1 VTFAEPEIGNNSFSD
16 PESSSSTNARGR
28 ESEMHN
34 PSDLDVDV
42 TYCCCDQSSMQ
53 PDQALHHPGPIDRT
67 TPSDSSF
74 DEQQEITDEDANISD
89 SNEEIAEGD
98 EDSDDFEQNQD
109 SEDRGFQMPDPEIR
123 NSFTECI
130 TTTTVTRSVSS
141 FSIGLRSPSFPSSGT
156 YGGPPPPEEFNCL
169 DIDGFLRT
177 QNRRPPPRPNHE
189 CRYVNDMMHSQSVY
203 MSDYRPIIP
212 GQFNQGYG
220 PQPFNGGRRFREMPM
235 RGGFEPRYPYPPDM
249 PIGGGFEGRYPVPTE
264 PIFIGPHPEG
274 GFEVNYAFPPD
285 PFSSNP
291 WVGSCP
297 PPVPNPFPYSPC
309 YSTGIYGTGA
319 NCMDPQGR
327 HCPNCS
333 GYVHFF
339 TFKIFI
345 NVIPLLAP
353 VIAVH
358 LHAVPPCGVHKV

>member
-274 GFEVNYAFPPD
+274 GFEVNYA
-285 PFSSNP
+285 
-291 WVGSCP
+291 
-297 PPVPNPFPYSPC
+297 
-309 YSTGIYGTGA
+309 T
-319 NCMDPQGR
+319 
-327 HCPNCS
+327 
-333 GYVHFF
+333 
-339 TFKIFI
+339 K
-345 NVIPLLAP
+345 LASYRN
-353 VIAVH
+353 I
-358 LHAVPPCGVHKV
+358 KSMIK